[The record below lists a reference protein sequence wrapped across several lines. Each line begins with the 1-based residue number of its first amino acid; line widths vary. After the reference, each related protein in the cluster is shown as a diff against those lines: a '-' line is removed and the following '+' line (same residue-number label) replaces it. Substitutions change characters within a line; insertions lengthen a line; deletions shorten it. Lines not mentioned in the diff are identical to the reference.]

1 MYIYIYARVYIHV
14 LYIVYIQYIYIVYCI
29 YIYIVYCILI
39 VSIYIYYI
47 HDANVHNTWSFIG
60 IIESF
65 AGSCHQEHLFGG
77 PGMIEI

>member
-1 MYIYIYARVYIHV
+1 MHVYIYMYYILYTYNIYIYCI
-14 LYIVYIQYIYIVYCI
+14 LYI

-39 VSIYIYYI
+39 VSISIYYI